1 MSQQFY
7 QNPSSSG
14 MNDGGQNGMYQFPNT
29 NISPEMLNMVGGI
42 IKNRTDIFVPHASD
56 FWNTL
61 KIYFAVSNSYVLKK
75 MFIVLYPMTMRNQ
88 SWGRVRADEA
98 GESGDA
104 VLYIVCV
111 KCNFPFVI
119 V

>member
-1 MSQQFY
+1 MFRF
-7 QNPSSSG
+7 QNTHISPKIMIPPCYNSCP
-14 MNDGGQNGMYQFPNT
+14 PNT
-29 NISPEMLNMVGGI
+29 P
-42 IKNRTDIFVPHASD
+42 D
-56 FWNTL
+56 FWNTFETL
-61 KIYFAVSNSYVLKK
+61 KIYFAVSKSYILKK

-104 VLYIVCV
+104 VLSIVCV